1 MPDAASGL
9 DHGQSVRGDAATIC
23 AGTAVSAPLLS
34 IVGQLE
40 LEFGLVIQPA
50 GLLLDGPHADLGL
63 DRANLLAHRQQWH
76 RHHIDELRILDLTRW
91 LRLDWTLDVRRTF
104 RHMTP

>member
-1 MPDAASGL
+1 MPGAASGL
-9 DHGQSVRGDAATIC
+9 DHGQSVRGVAAKTC
-23 AGTAVSAPLLS
+23 AGTAVPAPLLS

-50 GLLLDGPHADLGL
+50 GLLLGGPHADLGL
-63 DRANLLAHRQQWH
+63 DRADLRRPQWH

>member
-1 MPDAASGL
+1 M
-9 DHGQSVRGDAATIC
+9 
-23 AGTAVSAPLLS
+23 SAPLLS

-63 DRANLLAHRQQWH
+63 DRADLRQPQWH